1 MSASTNDHQKLD
13 RMMQSLDQ
21 QLGTA
26 SDQDKEKMHNVLD
39 LFSAQMQNEGPED
52 RIYCNEGHL
61 HYAQDINVW
70 GSCPDMQ

>member
-1 MSASTNDHQKLD
+1 MSANQQDHQKLD

-26 SDQDKEKMHNVLD
+26 SAEDKQKMHNVLD
-39 LFSAQMQNEGPED
+39 FFSDEMQKEGPND
-52 RIYCNEGHL
+52 TIYCNEGHL
-61 HYAQDINVW
+61 HYAQDVNVW